1 MAKVKTMSTVEEEL
15 RSLPKIWVEAQGE
28 APNEKYKCLQCSY
41 VSDYKEQSIRH
52 YYGTHIPDELKDKT
66 FTVEKVNLKDYGIT
80 VSLVICNICKWR
92 TDSRNG
98 PSVASHFYHGHVNPA
113 VRNITNPLVR
123 QILERLKILSE
134 EELRQVLDYVNSLA

>member
-1 MAKVKTMSTVEEEL
+1 MSLEEQL
-15 RSLPKIWVEAQGE
+15 ASLPKIWVEAQGE
-28 APNEKYKCLQCSY
+28 APNEKYKCLLCTY
-41 VSDYKEQSIRH
+41 ISDYKEQSIRH
-52 YYGTHIPDELKDKT
+52 YYGTHVSDNIKNQVFSEQ
-66 FTVEKVNLKDYGIT
+66 KVNLKDYGIT
-80 VSLVICNICKWR
+80 VTLVICNICKWR

-123 QILERLKILSE
+123 QILERLKILSD